1 MVKHNLRRNNIKQ
14 AQSKPLIT
22 KYVKKNCPL
31 KIKLK
36 CRYMTRHSKEVKR
49 ISVSQFEFKVFEF
62 QLKYSIN
69 LTKWKTKQFIVAVVG
84 WSRHILAR

>member
-36 CRYMTRHSKEVKR
+36 CRYMTRHRK
-49 ISVSQFEFKVFEF
+49 
-62 QLKYSIN
+62 
-69 LTKWKTKQFIVAVVG
+69 
-84 WSRHILAR
+84 